1 MNLFKLTLLEGVT
14 ALVFLLSS
22 PHAYAGNEACKV
34 LTPEKFGEI
43 MGYKAAIN
51 SASEGTCIYK
61 GPGEA
66 GGMLM
71 IITDKAMP
79 RTKDMLDA
87 QGPTPF
93 GKNGKLGYSYL
104 KGTTLFS
111 VGITG
116 TDPAKVNALA
126 DEVKRNL
133 K

>member
-1 MNLFKLTLLEGVT
+1 MHPFKLALSSASL
-14 ALVFLLSS
+14 LVFVLSAS
-22 PHAYAGNEACKV
+22 EAFADNYACKV
-34 LTPEKFGEI
+34 LTAEKFSEI
-43 MGYKAAIN
+43 MGYKAKVN
-51 SASEGTCIYK
+51 VESEGTCIYK
-61 GPGEA
+61 GAGDA

-71 IITDKAMP
+71 IITDKATP
-79 RTKDMLDA
+79 QTKAMLDA

-126 DEVKRNL
+126 DEVKRHL

>member
-1 MNLFKLTLLEGVT
+1 MHPIKLATLSCVTLIVFVLFVSD
-14 ALVFLLSS
+14 AF
-22 PHAYAGNEACKV
+22 ADNDACKV
-34 LTPEKFGEI
+34 LTAEKFSEI
-43 MGYKAAIN
+43 MGYKAKVN
-51 SASEGTCIYK
+51 VASEGTCIYK
-61 GPGEA
+61 GAGNA

-71 IITDKAMP
+71 IITDRATPQTKAM
-79 RTKDMLDA
+79 LAA

-93 GKNGKLGYSYL
+93 GENGKLGYSYL

-126 DEVKRNL
+126 EEVKRNL